1 MDLDLLVFGLDLVS
15 TFAFAIVGARVAAS
29 KGLDFGGILFIA
41 AIASISGGTLRN
53 LFMGQ
58 QPPWIQYPWL
68 FAPIIAAFLI
78 TIAMGKTQDVG
89 RFALS
94 LDTLGLAVATVSSVQ
109 FALSND
115 APIVGAAVLG
125 LIGAVSGGLFR
136 DIMCQT
142 EPVLLHRE
150 TIGTACLSGAIV
162 YLALD
167 ALDLNEA
174 AVVAIAGVVVV
185 LVREL
190 SIKYNWNL
198 PKVVKTL
205 SRETAHFGGCIG
217 PRNRLS
223 CQQSFHQ

>member
-15 TFAFAIVGARVAAS
+15 TFAFALVGARVAAS
-29 KGLDFGGILFIA
+29 KGLDYGGILFIA

-53 LFMGQ
+53 LFVGE

-68 FAPIIAAFLI
+68 FIPIIAAFLI
-78 TIAMGKTQDVG
+78 TIAMGRTQDVG

-109 FALSND
+109 YALSNQ
-115 APIVGAAVLG
+115 APLAAAAVLG
-125 LIGAVSGGLFR
+125 FIGAVAGGLFR

-150 TIGTACLSGAIV
+150 TIGTSCLSGAIA
-162 YLALD
+162 YLALN
-167 ALDLNEA
+167 AFELNEPLIA
-174 AVVAIAGVVVV
+174 AIAGLVVVV
-185 LVREL
+185 VREL

-198 PKVVKTL
+198 PKVVKN
-205 SRETAHFGGCIG
+205 
-217 PRNRLS
+217 P
-223 CQQSFHQ
+223 

>member
-1 MDLDLLVFGLDLVS
+1 MDLELLVFGLDLVS
-15 TFAFAIVGARVAAS
+15 TFAFALVGARVAAS

-53 LFMGQ
+53 LFMGE
-58 QPPWIQYPWL
+58 QPPWVQRPAL
-68 FAPIIAAFLI
+68 FVPIIAAFLI
-78 TIAMGKTQDVG
+78 TVAMGKTQDVG

-109 FALSND
+109 FALSHD
-115 APIVGAAVLG
+115 APLAAAAVLG
-125 LIGAVSGGLFR
+125 LTGAVTGGLFR

-162 YLALD
+162 YVALD
-167 ALDLNEA
+167 SLNLNEGV
-174 AVVAIAGVVVV
+174 VVAVGGFVVV

-190 SIKYNWNL
+190 SIRNNWNL
-198 PKVVKTL
+198 PKIVK
-205 SRETAHFGGCIG
+205 G
-217 PRNRLS
+217 
-223 CQQSFHQ
+223 

>member
-15 TFAFAIVGARVAAS
+15 TFAFALVGARVAAN

-41 AIASISGGTLRN
+41 AVASISGGTLRN
-53 LFMGQ
+53 LFMGE
-58 QPPWIQYPWL
+58 QPPWVQRPWL

-78 TIAMGKTQDVG
+78 TVAMGKTQNVG

-94 LDTLGLAVATVSSVQ
+94 LDTLGLALATVSSVQ

-115 APIVGAAVLG
+115 APLVAAAALG

-150 TIGTACLSGAIV
+150 TVGTACLSGALA

-167 ALDLNEA
+167 SLDLSEA
-174 AVVAIAGVVVV
+174 IPVAVAGVVVV

-190 SIKYNWNL
+190 SIKFNWNL
-198 PKVVKTL
+198 PTIQK
-205 SRETAHFGGCIG
+205 G
-217 PRNRLS
+217 N
-223 CQQSFHQ
+223 

>member
-15 TFAFAIVGARVAAS
+15 TFAFALVGARVAAN

-41 AIASISGGTLRN
+41 AVASISGGTLRN
-53 LFMGQ
+53 LFMGE
-58 QPPWIQYPWL
+58 QPPWVQRPWL

-78 TIAMGKTQDVG
+78 TVAMGKTQNVG
-89 RFALS
+89 RLALS

-109 FALSND
+109 FALSHD
-115 APIVGAAVLG
+115 APLVAAAVLG

-150 TIGTACLSGAIV
+150 TVGTACLSGALV

-167 ALDLNEA
+167 SLELRQAIPV
-174 AVVAIAGVVVV
+174 AVAGLVVV

-190 SIKYNWNL
+190 SIKFNWNL
-198 PKVVKTL
+198 PTIPK
-205 SRETAHFGGCIG
+205 G
-217 PRNRLS
+217 N
-223 CQQSFHQ
+223 

>member
-15 TFAFAIVGARVAAS
+15 TFAFALVGARVAAN

-41 AIASISGGTLRN
+41 AVASISGGTLRN

-58 QPPWIQYPWL
+58 QPPWIQHPWL
-68 FAPIIAAFLI
+68 FAPIVAAFVI
-78 TIAMGKTQDVG
+78 TIALGKKQAVG

-109 FALSND
+109 FALSHN
-115 APIVGAAVLG
+115 APLVAAAVLG

-136 DIMCQT
+136 DIMCRT

-150 TIGTACLSGAIV
+150 TIGTACLSGAVIYV
-162 YLALD
+162 ALD
-167 ALDLNEA
+167 SFTVNEA
-174 AVVAIAGVVVV
+174 VSVALAGFVVV

-190 SIKYNWNL
+190 SIKFNWNL
-198 PKVVKTL
+198 PTIIK
-205 SRETAHFGGCIG
+205 G
-217 PRNRLS
+217 N
-223 CQQSFHQ
+223 

>member
-1 MDLDLLVFGLDLVS
+1 VDLELLVFGLDLVS
-15 TFAFAIVGARVAAS
+15 TFAFALVGARVAAN

-41 AIASISGGTLRN
+41 AVASISGGTLRN

-58 QPPWIQYPWL
+58 QPPWVQHPWL
-68 FAPIIAAFLI
+68 FAPIVAAFLI
-78 TIAMGKTQDVG
+78 TIALGKKQAVG

-109 FALSND
+109 FALTSN
-115 APIVGAAVLG
+115 APLVAAAVLG

-150 TIGTACLSGAIV
+150 TVGTACLSGALV

-167 ALDLNEA
+167 SLNLNEA
-174 AVVAIAGVVVV
+174 ISVLVAGMVVV

-190 SIKYNWNL
+190 SIKFNWNL
-198 PKVVKTL
+198 PTVSK
-205 SRETAHFGGCIG
+205 G
-217 PRNRLS
+217 
-223 CQQSFHQ
+223 

>member
-15 TFAFAIVGARVAAS
+15 TFAFALVGARVAAS
-29 KGLDFGGILFIA
+29 KGLDYGGILFIA

-53 LFMGQ
+53 LFMGE

-68 FAPIIAAFLI
+68 FAPIFAAFII

-109 FALSND
+109 YALSNQ
-115 APIVGAAVLG
+115 APLAAAAVLG
-125 LIGAVSGGLFR
+125 FIGAVAGGLFR

-150 TIGTACLSGAIV
+150 TIGTSCLSGAIA

-167 ALDLNEA
+167 ALELNEA
-174 AVVAIAGVVVV
+174 VTAAIAGLVVVV
-185 LVREL
+185 VREL

-198 PKVVKTL
+198 PKVVKN
-205 SRETAHFGGCIG
+205 
-217 PRNRLS
+217 P
-223 CQQSFHQ
+223 

>member
-15 TFAFAIVGARVAAS
+15 TFAFALVGARVAAN

-41 AIASISGGTLRN
+41 AVASISGGTLRN
-53 LFMGQ
+53 LFMGE
-58 QPPWIQYPWL
+58 QPPWVQHPWL

-78 TIAMGKTQDVG
+78 TVAMGKTQNVG
-89 RFALS
+89 RLALS

-109 FALSND
+109 FALSHD
-115 APIVGAAVLG
+115 APLVAAAVLG

-150 TIGTACLSGAIV
+150 TVGTACLSGALV

-167 ALDLNEA
+167 SLELRQAIPV
-174 AVVAIAGVVVV
+174 AVAGLVVV

-190 SIKYNWNL
+190 SIKFNWNL
-198 PKVVKTL
+198 PTIPK
-205 SRETAHFGGCIG
+205 G
-217 PRNRLS
+217 N
-223 CQQSFHQ
+223 

>member
-1 MDLDLLVFGLDLVS
+1 MFGLDLVS
-15 TFAFAIVGARVAAS
+15 TFAFALVGARVAAS
-29 KGLDFGGILFIA
+29 KGLDYGGILFIA

-78 TIAMGKTQDVG
+78 TIAMGRTQEVG

-109 FALSND
+109 FALSNE
-115 APIVGAAVLG
+115 APLVGAAVLG

-162 YLALD
+162 YAALASF
-167 ALDLNEA
+167 AVNEA
-174 AVVAIAGVVVV
+174 VVVVIAGFTVV

-198 PKVVKTL
+198 PKVVKN
-205 SRETAHFGGCIG
+205 
-217 PRNRLS
+217 P
-223 CQQSFHQ
+223 

>member
-15 TFAFAIVGARVAAS
+15 TFAFALVGARVAAN

-41 AIASISGGTLRN
+41 AVASISGGTLRN
-53 LFMGQ
+53 LFMGE
-58 QPPWIQYPWL
+58 QPPWVQRPWL
-68 FAPIIAAFLI
+68 FAPIVAAFLI
-78 TIAMGKTQDVG
+78 TVALGKKQAVG

-94 LDTLGLAVATVSSVQ
+94 LDTVGLAVATVSSVQ

-115 APIVGAAVLG
+115 APLVAAAVLG
-125 LIGAVSGGLFR
+125 LIGAVSGGLLR

-150 TIGTACLSGAIV
+150 TVGTACLSGALI

-167 ALDLNEA
+167 SMDLNEA
-174 AVVAIAGVVVV
+174 ISVGLAGIVVV

-190 SIKYNWNL
+190 SIKFNWNL
-198 PKVVKTL
+198 PTVSK
-205 SRETAHFGGCIG
+205 G
-217 PRNRLS
+217 
-223 CQQSFHQ
+223 

>member
-1 MDLDLLVFGLDLVS
+1 VDLDLLVFGLDLVS
-15 TFAFAIVGARVAAS
+15 TFAFALVGARVAAN

-41 AIASISGGTLRN
+41 AVASISGGTLRN
-53 LFMGQ
+53 LFMGE
-58 QPPWIQYPWL
+58 QPPWVQRPLL
-68 FAPIIAAFLI
+68 FAPIVAAFLI
-78 TIAMGKTQDVG
+78 TVAMGKTQDVG

-115 APIVGAAVLG
+115 APLVAAAVLG

-150 TIGTACLSGAIV
+150 TVGTACLSGALV

-167 ALDLNEA
+167 SLELNEA
-174 AVVAIAGVVVV
+174 ISVLVAGMVVV

-190 SIKYNWNL
+190 SIKFNWNL
-198 PKVVKTL
+198 PTVSK
-205 SRETAHFGGCIG
+205 G
-217 PRNRLS
+217 
-223 CQQSFHQ
+223 

>member
-1 MDLDLLVFGLDLVS
+1 VDLDLLVFGLDLVS
-15 TFAFAIVGARVAAS
+15 TFAFALVGARVAAN

-41 AIASISGGTLRN
+41 AVASISGGTLRN
-53 LFMGQ
+53 LFMGE
-58 QPPWIQYPWL
+58 QPPWVQRPWL

-78 TIAMGKTQDVG
+78 TVAMGKTQNVG

-94 LDTLGLAVATVSSVQ
+94 LDTLGLAVATVSSIQ

-115 APIVGAAVLG
+115 APLVAAAALG

-150 TIGTACLSGAIV
+150 TVGTACLSGALV

-167 ALDLNEA
+167 SLELNEA
-174 AVVAIAGVVVV
+174 ISVLVAGMVVV

-190 SIKYNWNL
+190 SIKFNWNL
-198 PKVVKTL
+198 PTVSK
-205 SRETAHFGGCIG
+205 G
-217 PRNRLS
+217 
-223 CQQSFHQ
+223 

>member
-15 TFAFAIVGARVAAS
+15 TFAFALVGARVAAS

-53 LFMGQ
+53 LFMGE
-58 QPPWIQYPWL
+58 QPPWVKSPWL
-68 FAPIIAAFLI
+68 FAPIFVAFLI
-78 TIAMGKTQDVG
+78 TIAMGKTQEVG

-109 FALSND
+109 FALTQN
-115 APIVGAAVLG
+115 APVVAAAVLG
-125 LIGAVSGGLFR
+125 LTGAVTGGLFR

-162 YLALD
+162 YVALD
-167 ALDLNEA
+167 SLNLNEGV
-174 AVVAIAGVVVV
+174 VVAVGGLVVV

-190 SIKYNWNL
+190 SIRNNWNL
-198 PKVVKTL
+198 PKIVK
-205 SRETAHFGGCIG
+205 G
-217 PRNRLS
+217 
-223 CQQSFHQ
+223 

>member
-1 MDLDLLVFGLDLVS
+1 VDLDLLVFGLDLVS
-15 TFAFAIVGARVAAS
+15 TFAFALVGARVAAN

-41 AIASISGGTLRN
+41 AVASISGGTLRN
-53 LFMGQ
+53 LFMGE
-58 QPPWIQYPWL
+58 QPPWVLRPWL

-78 TIAMGKTQDVG
+78 TVAMGKTQNVG

-115 APIVGAAVLG
+115 APLAAAAALG

-150 TIGTACLSGAIV
+150 TVGTACLSGALV

-167 ALDLNEA
+167 SLNLSEA
-174 AVVAIAGVVVV
+174 ISVAVAGVVVV

-190 SIKYNWNL
+190 SIKFNWNL
-198 PKVVKTL
+198 PTIPK
-205 SRETAHFGGCIG
+205 G
-217 PRNRLS
+217 N
-223 CQQSFHQ
+223 